1 MPLIQVKVLENVFT
15 AEQKVQIIKKL
26 SDAMVSI
33 EGEKMRP
40 VTWVVIEEVKS
51 GEWAIGGQP
60 ISTEAAREMAG
71 NVRERT

>member
-1 MPLIQVKVLENVFT
+1 MPLIQVKVIENVFT
-15 AEQKVQIIKKL
+15 AEQKAEIIQKL

-33 EGEKMRP
+33 EGEKLRP

-60 ISTEAAREMAG
+60 ISTQAVREMAG
-71 NVRERT
+71 NGEKCA